1 MPNALCHFGIS
12 YLKEVWPIKYFTH
25 RLVQSFINEGEKA
38 TISRETQFWYLRN
51 IMDMFEKIID
61 SVDKMSAS
69 KYTVTSG
76 LLAAGCIKN
85 LFWGED

>member
-25 RLVQSFINEGEKA
+25 RLVQSFINGGKMQQSVEKLSSG
-38 TISRETQFWYLRN
+38 TKRN
-51 IMDMFEKIID
+51 MFEKIID

-85 LFWGED
+85 IFWGED

>member
-1 MPNALCHFGIS
+1 
-12 YLKEVWPIKYFTH
+12 
-25 RLVQSFINEGEKA
+25 
-38 TISRETQFWYLRN
+38 
-51 IMDMFEKIID
+51 MFEKIID

-85 LFWGED
+85 IFQGEDQIRMRLYNRVNPHLNLFLFILDGYIRGVRVFLE